1 MSVPGLPTAIRAGA
15 RHAYIAILAA
25 YPVLHVA
32 VENSD
37 QVPVSTPLI
46 AMLVSALAAC
56 ALMVLL
62 RAVSGSWDR
71 AGAGVVLVAL
81 LFYTYGPVHTSLE
94 TYFLAQLERQTVP
107 PENLTLRLHLWLSL
121 AWAALCIAGLWFTI
135 RSGKQFWDRLA
146 PPLNVVAITL
156 LAFQL
161 VRLATGATGF
171 GEQRAPA
178 PTVAGKRETS
188 LGYNPDIYYII
199 LDGYARDDILRHY
212 YGFDNRGFL
221 DGLRERGFA
230 VNTASSA
237 NYFWTFLSLSSALN
251 MQYVQELY
259 PQETLRAEGRRV
271 LYEAIRD
278 SSVAR
283 FLRERGYTYVH
294 FQSTWGAT
302 LYNPHADQQVR
313 CRGGLFQQE
322 FYRVLAEVSWLK
334 ALQAWASNDLARC
347 HLSNFDSLARMGDRP
362 GPKFVFAHF
371 LLPHHPYLFD
381 REGRVL
387 RDANLSNQFA
397 FQEHLWEKRPL
408 YVAQLE
414 YVNQRVLQ
422 AIDAV
427 LERSAHPPIVVLQS
441 DHGPALR
448 EGIARTEQLRI
459 RLANFAAYRLPGAPP
474 CLMPADGSPVNQ
486 FRRILGFYF
495 DADLP
500 PLEQRYFYSS
510 YRDPY
515 AFRPVKGMERS
526 DATPVCEDSQ

>member
-1 MSVPGLPTAIRAGA
+1 VPEQRTLLRSCA
-15 RHAYIAILAA
+15 RHAYVAIIAA

-37 QVPVSTPLI
+37 QVPLGTPLL
-46 AMLVSALAAC
+46 AVLVSIAA
-56 ALMVLL
+56 AVLL
-62 RAVSGSWDR
+62 MALLRTVSGSWDR
-71 AGAGVVLVAL
+71 AGAGVVVLAL
-81 LFYTYGPVHTSLE
+81 LFYTYGPAHTALE
-94 TYFLAQLERQTVP
+94 TYILVQLERQTVP
-107 PENLTLRLHLWLSL
+107 PENLVLRLHLWLSL
-121 AWAALCIAGLWFTI
+121 AWVALCIAGLWFTL
-135 RSGKQFWDRLA
+135 RSRKEFWGRLIA
-146 PPLNVVAITL
+146 PLNVVAATL
-156 LAFQL
+156 LVFQL
-161 VRLATGATGF
+161 VRLATGATAV
-171 GEQRAPA
+171 EERAGA
-178 PTVAGKRETS
+178 TATVAGNRESS

-199 LDGYARDDILRHY
+199 LDGYARDDVLQRY
-212 YGFDNRGFL
+212 YRFDNERFL

-251 MQYVQELY
+251 MQYVQDLY
-259 PQETLRAEGRRV
+259 PEKTLHAQGRRV
-271 LYEAIRD
+271 LYEAIRN
-278 SSVAR
+278 SSVSR
-283 FLRERGYTYVH
+283 FLRERGYRYVH

-334 ALQAWASNDLARC
+334 ALQSWASGDLARC
-347 HLSNFDSLARMGDRP
+347 HLSNFDSLAKMGERP

-381 REGRVL
+381 REGHVL

-408 YVAQLE
+408 YVSQLE
-414 YVNQRVLQ
+414 FVNRRLLQ
-422 AIDAV
+422 SIDAV
-427 LERSAHPPIVVLQS
+427 LKSSAHPPIVILQS

-448 EGIARTEQLRI
+448 EGIEKAEQFRI
-459 RLANFAAYRLPGAPP
+459 RLANFAAYKLPGAPP

-495 DADLP
+495 GADLP
-500 PLEQRYFYSS
+500 PLEQRYYYSS
-510 YRDPY
+510 YRQPY
-515 AFRPVKGMERS
+515 DLRPVQPQNR
-526 DATPVCEDSQ
+526 DAPPTECAKMYVK